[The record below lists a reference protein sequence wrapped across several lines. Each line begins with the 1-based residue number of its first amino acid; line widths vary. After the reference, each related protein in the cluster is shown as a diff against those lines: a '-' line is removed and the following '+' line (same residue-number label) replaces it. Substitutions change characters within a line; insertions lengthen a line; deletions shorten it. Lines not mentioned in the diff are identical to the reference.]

1 MRLFSWLLKKFL
13 LAAVLT
19 GAVLAA
25 LGWWLFRA
33 EGGGTLEQRQQQ
45 TRRTLQAELAENR
58 DALAAVEAKI
68 ALQPSAIAAQELRAR
83 QAAKVAQ
90 DLDDLGSGLNRL
102 TTDGAQVKE
111 NEARQTRLKQMA
123 ADTTGRVGALKQELV
138 CAQWE
143 KDGLELA
150 RDRTL
155 GQLRAAD
162 ANQSPAKHYA
172 LVAWDRFGDLVLWGV
187 ALVVFGPTAVRF
199 FSSRRPADVG

>member
-33 EGGGTLEQRQQQ
+33 EGGGTFEQHQQQ
-45 TRRTLQAELAENR
+45 ARRTLQAELAKNR

-90 DLDDLGSGLNRL
+90 ELDDLGSGLNRL

-111 NEARQTRLKQMA
+111 NEARQTRLKQME
-123 ADTTGRVGALKQELV
+123 ADATGRVGELKQELV
-138 CAQWE
+138 RAQWE
-143 KDGLELA
+143 KDGLEIA

>member
-45 TRRTLQAELAENR
+45 TRRTLQAEVAKNR
-58 DALAAVEAKI
+58 DALAAVETKI

-90 DLDDLGSGLNRL
+90 ELDDLGSGLNRL

-111 NEARQTRLKQMA
+111 NEARQARLKQME
-123 ADTTGRVGALKQELV
+123 ADATSRVGELKQELV
-138 CAQWE
+138 RAQWE

>member
-90 DLDDLGSGLNRL
+90 ELDDLGSGLNRL

-111 NEARQTRLKQMA
+111 NEARQTRLKQME
-123 ADTTGRVGALKQELV
+123 ADATGRVGELKQELV
-138 CAQWE
+138 RAQWE
-143 KDGLELA
+143 KDGLEIA

-155 GQLRAAD
+155 GQLLAAD

-172 LVAWDRFGDLVLWGV
+172 LVAWERFGDLVLWGV

>member
-13 LAAVLT
+13 FAAVLT

-33 EGGGTLEQRQQQ
+33 EGGGTFEQHQQQ
-45 TRRTLQAELAENR
+45 ARRTLQAELAKNR

-68 ALQPSAIAAQELRAR
+68 ALQPLAIAAQELRAR

-90 DLDDLGSGLNRL
+90 ELDDLGSGLNRL

-111 NEARQTRLKQMA
+111 NEARQTRLKQME
-123 ADTTGRVGALKQELV
+123 ADATGRVGELKQELV
-138 CAQWE
+138 RAQWE
-143 KDGLELA
+143 KDGLEIA

>member
-1 MRLFSWLLKKFL
+1 MRLFSWLLKKLL

-33 EGGGTLEQRQQQ
+33 EGGGTFEQHQQQ
-45 TRRTLQAELAENR
+45 ARRTLQTELAKNR

-90 DLDDLGSGLNRL
+90 ELDDLGSGLNRL

-111 NEARQTRLKQMA
+111 NEARQTRLKQME
-123 ADTTGRVGALKQELV
+123 ADATGRVGELKQELV
-138 CAQWE
+138 RAQWE
-143 KDGLELA
+143 KDGLEIA